1 VERAEKEK
9 RMSANACTMCGSAH
23 HLAAVHSH
31 LPLAAL
37 WFPPYGN
44 LGAQQPS
51 APAAKPDTNS
61 FAAALK
67 AHEDKVAD
75 LIGNLGEA
83 EQAIAYKYLY
93 ASGLRIDSVDAD
105 LRKAIRREIG
115 KGN

>member
-1 VERAEKEK
+1 
-9 RMSANACTMCGSAH
+9 MSANACTICGSGH
-23 HLAAVHSH
+23 HLAAVHNYM
-31 LPLAAL
+31 PLAAL

-44 LGAQQPS
+44 LGAQQSS
-51 APAAKPDTNS
+51 APAVKADANS

-67 AHEDKVAD
+67 AHEDKVAE

-93 ASGLRIDSVDAD
+93 ASGLRIDRVDGD
-105 LRKAIRREIG
+105 LRKAIRKEIG